1 MKYNLGLMPVRGGS
15 FTRGELPRRMLSHSP
30 RDFFTGLI
38 TEIVWPLSRK
48 GIVIGKGGNIDGS
61 SLSSFC

>member
-1 MKYNLGLMPVRGGS
+1 MPVRGGS

-38 TEIVWPLSRK
+38 TDIVWPLSRK
-48 GIVIGKGGNIDGS
+48 DIGKGGNVDGS
-61 SLSSFC
+61 GLSSFC

>member
-1 MKYNLGLMPVRGGS
+1 MPVRGGS
-15 FTRGELPRRMLSHSP
+15 FTRGELPRRMFSHS

-48 GIVIGKGGNIDGS
+48 GIGKGGNVDGS
-61 SLSSFC
+61 GLSSFC